1 MGDLA
6 LEKAR
11 QIIGASRE
19 EGRRLGLKPLTVAV
33 IDSGGHLI
41 ALEREDGSSPM
52 RAELAMGKARGAV
65 AMGLGSRALFE
76 RAKREPFFIQSVNA
90 LAGGFLVPVP
100 GGVLVRSEDGA
111 VLGAVGVTGDTSDND
126 EKCAVAGIEA
136 AGFRPDTG
144 G

>member
-1 MGDLA
+1 MPA
-6 LEKAR
+6 LSLDQAR
-11 QIIGASRE
+11 QIMQASLA

-33 IDSGGHLI
+33 IDAGGHLT
-41 ALEREDGSSPM
+41 ALERQDGSSPM

-65 AMGLGSRALFE
+65 ALGLGSRALFE

-100 GGVLVRSEDGA
+100 GGVLMRDETGA
-111 VLGAVGVTGDTSDND
+111 VVGGVGITGDISDND
-126 EKCAVAGIEA
+126 EACAVAGIRA
-136 AGFRPDTG
+136 VGLQADTG